1 MLTTF
6 LCMGEAVYS
15 CILQGEVVDN
25 FLMLGETVFSYIL
38 QGEVVDNL
46 FYCTGRI
53 FLKPNTSMTG

>member
-1 MLTTF
+1 
-6 LCMGEAVYS
+6 MGEAVYS

-46 FYCTGRI
+46 FYCTGKKN
-53 FLKPNTSMTG
+53 LKPNTSMTG